1 MGQPNQW
8 GWAQLVWVE
17 VDPKVKWAEFVL
29 KCWADAG
36 PKSVGLML
44 AQYMFFYTGPD
55 PAQPCWY
62 GLVLSGPVNYK
73 LIHSQ
78 LFMLHVN
85 NRAKGEEENERGGAD
100 LAVVV
105 LLLAVV
111 LVEEWQWLQ
120 TAVKNNSGHCWL
132 FFLCFLFFFPF
143 FPPCYP
149 FFLSIFFSL
158 ILSNSLKCAPSFLQF
173 VRYLFSQNLS
183 LFKRSFF
190 VFHPLVP
197 FSLYRSSLFFTSFCL
212 PPFILYFIVFIRGR
226 GREPPYPVQSWG
238 QGKVAR
244 AAFV

>member
-1 MGQPNQW
+1 
-8 GWAQLVWVE
+8 
-17 VDPKVKWAEFVL
+17 
-29 KCWADAG
+29 
-36 PKSVGLML
+36 ML
-44 AQYMFFYTGPD
+44 AQRVLGWCWPNICFFYTGPD

-149 FFLSIFFSL
+149 FFLSIFFLSSSL
-158 ILSNSLKCAPSFLQF
+158 ILSNVPPLFFSLFVTSSLKIS
-173 VRYLFSQNLS
+173 LS
-183 LFKRSFF
+183 LKG
-190 VFHPLVP
+190 H
-197 FSLYRSSLFFTSFCL
+197 SLFFIPLSPSLSIVRLCFS
-212 PPFILYFIVFIRGR
+212 PPFASPHSSSIL
-226 GREPPYPVQSWG
+226 
-238 QGKVAR
+238 
-244 AAFV
+244 